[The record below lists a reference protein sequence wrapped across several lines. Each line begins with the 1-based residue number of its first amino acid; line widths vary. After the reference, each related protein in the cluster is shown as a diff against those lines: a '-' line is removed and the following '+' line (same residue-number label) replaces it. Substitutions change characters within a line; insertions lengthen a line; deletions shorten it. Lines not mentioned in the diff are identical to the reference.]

1 MEGKKEQFD
10 KERELE
16 IKEAELLANQNR
28 EEHACALEEKAR
40 QIRTKCNDIVSTD
53 EDYIDI
59 CTNLEDS
66 DAGTLNLSSTCST
79 SSIDTRQN
87 VAYYRDLAEE
97 LKRDNRRLA

>member
-1 MEGKKEQFD
+1 M
-10 KERELE
+10 
-16 IKEAELLANQNR
+16 
-28 EEHACALEEKAR
+28 
-40 QIRTKCNDIVSTD
+40 STD

-79 SSIDTRQN
+79 SSIDTRQK

-97 LKRDNRRLA
+97 LKRDNRRLHVEMSEKVETVRKFWRNSILEERTRAGIMIMLAIRNSNHASADS